1 MNVMLIRHPLLR
13 LVFAILIGAVAHAQS
28 ISVTS
33 IRRINP
39 PATGID
45 QIRGKPG
52 DQVEILGSNLN
63 YVRQVQFGLGTAT
76 FAANATRLV
85 AIIPPSATIGSI
97 SLYDSFGLAYGTFF
111 NFQLAPRITAY
122 KRVQPTANSP
132 AEEVRVV
139 PGNSVRFE
147 GNNFVDNDDATF
159 VTRVYFPYAW
169 GGYVAAKTE
178 FASSTSMQVTVP
190 TGAVS
195 GVPVLVNPAGS
206 VDNLGKL
213 YLQPVI
219 SGFSPSSARV
229 GDSITVQGYSLLD
242 TTSVLFGN
250 VAATPTSVT
259 ATNLVVVVPAI
270 KQSVPLTVNTP
281 GGVFLTVS
289 NLLLLPR
296 ITTFFPSAGA
306 PGDVVTLSGDGLSG
320 TTGVSFGGVA
330 ATVLTNVS
338 SSQVTAV
345 VPPGAFS
352 GSIRITTA
360 LGSDVSAQEFVVA
373 PVVTDIQPAE
383 AKPGAGVVLVG
394 SNLGG
399 VTRVEFAGGIAAI
412 FTIDA
417 SNRITATVPL
427 GAVSGP
433 IRVTNPGGTSTSTR
447 SFTVASILP
456 QIVGFVPAYGPPGTS
471 VRIGGDN
478 LSTATAVRF
487 NGVPVAGFSVV
498 SDTQIN
504 AVVPAGATS
513 GRITVITGLGTATSR
528 TDFLVGNNANLSV
541 AGQANPSEPL
551 TGEEVAFT
559 FQCANGGPIPATA
572 TTLTVTLPDSAG
584 YLGASSSSGSF
595 DTFGSAV
602 VFNAGTLQ
610 PGASLLATV
619 RLRFPGISP
628 ATVSAVAVS
637 DMPDPDTTD
646 NTVRVVVRPSRPTVG
661 YERLS
666 DGRFAV
672 TWAGSVTGAVLQQ
685 AGTPNGPW
693 ANVPGTPETTPLGKR
708 LVLDPS
714 ASARFYRLSF

>member
-1 MNVMLIRHPLLR
+1 MNAARIRQTLAWFFLAW
-13 LVFAILIGAVAHAQS
+13 LSCAVAHAQS

-39 PATGID
+39 PASGID
-45 QIRGKPG
+45 QLRGKPG

-76 FAANATRLV
+76 FAANSTRLV

-111 NFQLAPRITAY
+111 NFQLAPRVTGY
-122 KRVQPTANSP
+122 KRVQPTASTP

-147 GNNFVDNDDATF
+147 GNNFVDNDDAAF

-206 VDNLGKL
+206 LDNPGKL

-242 TTSVLFGN
+242 TSRVLFGN
-250 VAATPTSVT
+250 TVATPIAVT
-259 ATNLVVVVPAI
+259 ATNLVVVVPPI
-270 KQSVPLTVNTP
+270 TQSVPLTVETP

-296 ITTFFPSAGA
+296 VTSFFPSAGA
-306 PGDVVTLSGDGLSG
+306 PGDVVTLTGDGLSG
-320 TTGVSFGGVA
+320 TTGVSFGGVSA
-330 ATVLTNVS
+330 AVVTNLS
-338 SSQVTAV
+338 TTRITAV
-345 VPPGAFS
+345 VPSGAFS
-352 GSIRITTA
+352 GALRVTTV
-360 LGSDVSAQEFVVA
+360 LGSDVSAQEFIVA
-373 PVVTDIQPAE
+373 PTVTDIQPAE
-383 AKPGAGVVLVG
+383 AKPGASVVLIG
-394 SNLGG
+394 SNLKGVSLVEFSGG
-399 VTRVEFAGGIAAI
+399 VASI
-412 FTIDA
+412 FNITA

-433 IRVTNPGGTSTSTR
+433 IRVTNPGGNTTSTR
-447 SFTVASILP
+447 SFTVASTVP

-487 NGVPVAGFSVV
+487 NGVPATGFSVV

-504 AVVPAGATS
+504 VVVPVGATS
-513 GRITVITGLGTATSR
+513 GKVSVVTGLGTAISR

-541 AGQANPSEPL
+541 VGQANPAEPL

-559 FQCANGGPIPATA
+559 FQCANYGPIPATA
-572 TTLTVTLPDSAG
+572 TTLTVTLPDNAG
-584 YLGASSSSGSF
+584 YLGASTSSGSF

-602 VFNAGTLQ
+602 VFNGGILQ

-619 RLRFPGISP
+619 RLRFVGVSP

-637 DMPDPDTTD
+637 DIPDPDTSD
-646 NTVRVVVRPSRPTVG
+646 NTARVVVRPVRPTVG
-661 YERLS
+661 YERLA

-672 TWAGSVTGAVLQQ
+672 TWPGSVTGASLQQ
-685 AGTPNGPW
+685 AGTPSGPW
-693 ANVPGTPETTPLGKR
+693 AIVPGTPETTPLGQR
-708 LVLDPS
+708 LVIDPS
-714 ASARFYRLSF
+714 ASARFYRLGF